1 MIRNPAALRL
11 FLQIYMFV
19 LGSVVGSFL
28 NVCIARLPE
37 GKSLVW
43 PGSHCPKCGSPI
55 RWFDNIPVI
64 SFILLRGRCR
74 TCGLSISWQ
83 YPLVELLTACLF
95 LLLVQKFTNLLALAI
110 YIIFTCALV
119 VITFVDFRHYI
130 IPNEISIPGIFVGLA
145 LSLVPARLA
154 GDQLVLTRMTSSP
167 FLRNL
172 ILRFSLIG
180 PEHLAKYNHVIQ
192 FLTPFLDSLIG
203 CITGAGLLYLAG
215 WFSILVFK
223 KEGMGFGDVKLLA
236 MVGAFLGWKLALM
249 TIMVGSVMGAGVG
262 VTLIFLKLK
271 TRADYIP
278 FGPYLALG
286 SFLSLMWGEQ
296 LLSLYV
302 GFGNG
307 LNDLI
312 LRLSASMGVLR

>member
-43 PGSHCPKCGSPI
+43 PGSHCPKCDFPI

-64 SFILLRGRCR
+64 SFILLRGKCR
-74 TCGLSISWQ
+74 NCGGSISWQ

-95 LLLVQKFTNLLALAI
+95 VLLMQKFTNVLALVI
-110 YIIFTCALV
+110 YIIFTCCLV
-119 VITFVDFRHYI
+119 IITFVDFKHYI
-130 IPNEISIPGIFVGLA
+130 IPNEISIPGILVGLA
-145 LSLVPARLA
+145 LSFVPARLA
-154 GDQLVLTRMTSSP
+154 GGQLVLTRLAGSPLLSS
-167 FLRNL
+167 LL
-172 ILRFSLIG
+172 IRSLIG
-180 PEHLAKYNHVIQ
+180 PEYLAKYNHVIQ
-192 FLTPFLDSLIG
+192 FLTPFLDSLVG

-215 WFSILVFK
+215 WFSVLVFK

-249 TIMVGSVMGAGVG
+249 TIMVGSLMGAGVG
-262 VTLIFLKLK
+262 LTLILLKLK

-286 SFLSLMWGEQ
+286 SFLSLMWGER
-296 LLSLYV
+296 LLSLYL
-302 GFGNG
+302 GFGIG
-307 LNDLI
+307 LNELI
-312 LRLSASMGVLR
+312 LRLSGSMGILR